1 MDHHEVSNLVGADLS
16 AKLLNV
22 SLIGE
27 FLGKELII
35 SDAIVAVIDDTCQ
48 LNRAIAN
55 RLGLIGF
62 YLLITI
68 LFEIKLLLILLF

>member
-1 MDHHEVSNLVGADLS
+1 MVGADLS

-27 FLGKELII
+27 LLGKELIVLDVI
-35 SDAIVAVIDDTCQ
+35 ITIIDDTCQ

-55 RLGLIGF
+55 RLGLIDF
-62 YLLITI
+62 HLFITN